1 MSQQLDSSAINQ
13 IKDLV
18 LSGYHLNDI
27 HGLAC
32 PTTILPEGTTVASL
46 ERFALERYRF
56 RGAMDTTSIDD
67 FVRYSVGYAQE
78 DEKARCFIDADNM
91 LARSIFNIG
100 TLDNPGHAD
109 NVASIKLKKTAPFRA
124 LLSINGDHLN
134 QKQIA
139 EWLEDWSDYL
149 IAFDADGNTMKIAQ
163 AAQAVRRVTIQQTN
177 ASDHED
183 GDFSGKKSLM
193 QSIEASSKDVMPVA
207 FGLPAEQ
214 HPTVKYADL
223 VMLASERRDF
233 EIDDGTHW
241 PMLDGIIPTDQFVI
255 NPVRPG
261 QSYGMFM
268 NRFNQLVER
277 R

>member
-1 MSQQLDSSAINQ
+1 MSQQLDGSAIKQ
-13 IKDLV
+13 VQDLV
-18 LSGYHLNDI
+18 LSGYYMEDI
-27 HGLAC
+27 QRLAC
-32 PTTILPEGTTVASL
+32 PTAVLPAGTGIESL
-46 ERFALERYRF
+46 ERFSSERFRF
-56 RGAMDTTSIDD
+56 RGAKETTSIDD
-67 FVRYSVGYAQE
+67 FVRYSSGYAKE

-124 LLSINGDHLN
+124 LLSINGEHLN

-207 FGLPAEQ
+207 FEFKCVPYEGLGERAFSLRNSLLKSNDPVFVLRIVQLEAKEE
-214 HPTVKYADL
+214 AIANEFRDL
-223 VMLASERRDF
+223 LIGKF
-233 EIDDGTHW
+233 DGK
-241 PMLDGIIPTDQFVI
+241 
-255 NPVRPG
+255 PVEAFIG
-261 QSYGMFM
+261 TFKA
-268 NRFNQLVER
+268 
-277 R
+277 

>member
-1 MSQQLDSSAINQ
+1 MSQQLDGSAIKQ
-13 IKDLV
+13 VQDLV
-18 LSGYHLNDI
+18 LSGYYMEDI
-27 HGLAC
+27 QRLAC
-32 PTTILPEGTTVASL
+32 PTAVLPAGTGIESL
-46 ERFALERYRF
+46 ERFSSERFRF
-56 RGAMDTTSIDD
+56 RGAMETTSIDD
-67 FVRYSVGYAQE
+67 FVRYSSGYAKE

-124 LLSINGDHLN
+124 LLSINGEHLN

-207 FGLPAEQ
+207 FEFKCVPYEGLGERAFSLRNSLLKRNDPVFVLRIVQLEAKEE
-214 HPTVKYADL
+214 AIANEFRDL
-223 VMLASERRDF
+223 LIGKF
-233 EIDDGTHW
+233 DGK
-241 PMLDGIIPTDQFVI
+241 
-255 NPVRPG
+255 PVEAFIG
-261 QSYGMFM
+261 TFKA
-268 NRFNQLVER
+268 
-277 R
+277 

>member
-13 IKDLV
+13 VKELV

-32 PTTILPEGTTVASL
+32 LTTILPEGTAVASL
-46 ERFALERYRF
+46 ERFALERFRF

-67 FVRYSVGYAQE
+67 FVRYSAGYAKE

-124 LLSINGDHLN
+124 LPADQRRSPQPEENRRMAGR
-134 QKQIA
+134 
-139 EWLEDWSDYL
+139 LEQLPVAS
-149 IAFDADGNTMKIAQ
+149 DADGNTMKIAQ

-193 QSIEASSKDVMPVA
+193 QSIEASSEDVMPVA
-207 FGLPAEQ
+207 FEFKCVPYEGLG
-214 HPTVKYADL
+214 
-223 VMLASERRDF
+223 ER
-233 EIDDGTHW
+233 I
-241 PMLDGIIPTDQFVI
+241 
-255 NPVRPG
+255 
-261 QSYGMFM
+261 
-268 NRFNQLVER
+268 
-277 R
+277 

>member
-1 MSQQLDSSAINQ
+1 MSQLDSGTFQ
-13 IKDLV
+13 QVKDLV

-32 PTTILPEGTTVASL
+32 PTALLPQNTSVESL
-46 ERFALERYRF
+46 ERFSYERFRF

-78 DEKARCFIDADNM
+78 EEKARCFIDADNM

-124 LLSINGDHLN
+124 LLAINGDHLN

-149 IAFDADGNTMKIAQ
+149 TAFDADGETMKIAQ

-177 ASDHED
+177 AADHED

-207 FGLPAEQ
+207 FEFMCVPYEGLG
-214 HPTVKYADL
+214 
-223 VMLASERRDF
+223 ERRFSLRNSLLKSSD
-233 EIDDGTHW
+233 
-241 PMLDGIIPTDQFVI
+241 PVFVLRI
-255 NPVRPG
+255 V
-261 QSYGMFM
+261 
-268 NRFNQLVER
+268 QLEAQEEAIAN
-277 R
+277 